1 MTIWIWILAASV
13 NGLLAVAAGAA
24 ASHLFAADA
33 HRIVLMSTAAQYAMY
48 HALAL
53 IALAALAAGEAGRV
67 ERFLA
72 AAGWLFLA
80 GTVLFSGSLY
90 LLALTGTPVF
100 AQVTP
105 IGGIAFMLGWISL
118 GISAGRRLWVSRRE

>member
-33 HRIVLMSTAAQYAMY
+33 HRIALMSTAAQYAMY

-53 IALAALAAGEAGRV
+53 IALAALAARGAGRV

>member
-1 MTIWIWILAASV
+1 MTIRIWILAASI

-33 HRIVLMSTAAQYAMY
+33 HRIALMSTGAQYAMY

-53 IALAALAAGEAGRV
+53 LALAALAAASERAAD
-67 ERFLA
+67 RFLA
-72 AAGWLFLA
+72 IAAWLFIA

-90 LLALTGTPVF
+90 LLALTGAGALARLTPF
-100 AQVTP
+100 
-105 IGGIAFMLGWISL
+105 GGVAFLLGWLSL
-118 GISAGRRLWVSRRE
+118 GVCAWRYRRRVP